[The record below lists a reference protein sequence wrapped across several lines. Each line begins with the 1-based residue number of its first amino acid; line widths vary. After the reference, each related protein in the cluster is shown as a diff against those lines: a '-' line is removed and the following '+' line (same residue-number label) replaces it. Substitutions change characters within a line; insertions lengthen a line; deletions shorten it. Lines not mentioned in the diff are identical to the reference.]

1 MEMIAKQLL
10 TKPFGDLSVVSFLLR
25 AILGVVFFA
34 HGAQKVLGWFGGYGL
49 TGTVGFFESALGI
62 PAPLA
67 YIAAF
72 TEFFGG
78 LAMLIGL
85 LTRIWAIGFIV
96 NMLVAMFVVH
106 LPYGFFLNTGT
117 NGGSG
122 VEFVLTLCVLSIVAL
137 LLGPGRYSLD
147 YLIFARTEQEPT
159 GQVSFAK

>member
-1 MEMIAKQLL
+1 MVAKQLL
-10 TKPFGDLSVVSFLLR
+10 TKSFSDQSVVSFLLR
-25 AILGVVFFA
+25 AMLGVVFFA

-49 TGTVGFFESALGI
+49 TGTVEFFESTWGI

-85 LTRIWAIGFIV
+85 FTRIWAIGFIV
-96 NMLVAMFVVH
+96 NMLVAMFAVH
-106 LPYGFFLNTGT
+106 LPYGFFLNAGT
-117 NGGSG
+117 SGGSG
-122 VEFVLTLCVLSIVAL
+122 VEFALTLCVLSIAAL